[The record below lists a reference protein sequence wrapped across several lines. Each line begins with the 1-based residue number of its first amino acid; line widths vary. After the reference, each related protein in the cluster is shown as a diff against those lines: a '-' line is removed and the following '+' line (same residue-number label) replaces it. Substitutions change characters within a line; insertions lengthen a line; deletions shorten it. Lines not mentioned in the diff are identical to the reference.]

1 MSTDTLNRP
10 EVKISNPSPS
20 PVSTIEPFFSRQEIR
35 QFDSDDAE
43 AGRRIGKILTSLFI
57 YTLIAMSIVIWWTL
71 RTVGH

>member
-10 EVKISNPSPS
+10 EIELPAPSPS
-20 PVSTIEPFFSRQEIR
+20 SANTNEPFFSRQEIR

-43 AGRRIGKILTSLFI
+43 AGRRIGKILTTLFV
-57 YTLIAMSIVIWWTL
+57 YTLIAMSVVIWWTL